1 MTNKQTFID
10 KCYKDKSGKVVLAQ
24 LPNAPLI
31 GWAICK
37 LLGYL
42 PLSEKILAEI
52 AFVGTALLF
61 TWAYLELTS
70 GVNYLRRLLG
80 FAILLMLI
88 IAHS

>member
-10 KCYKDKSGKVVLAQ
+10 KCYKDKSGKVVIVQ
-24 LPNAPLI
+24 SPNIPII
-31 GWAICK
+31 GWLICK
-37 LLGYL
+37 LLGYMSF
-42 PLSEKILAEI
+42 SERILTGV